1 MSQTSPSPQAVS
13 SPHGRSSNKRS
24 CIRCNQRKVGCDRN
38 HPCGR
43 CLDSGVECKYPGN
56 KRAPRKL
63 RRPPISEILAHL
75 KELEDEVKYLR
86 STSTG
91 DQMAISSQSSVD
103 DPSRWS
109 KDNEQAQYSR
119 GRLIVRGEQCRYV
132 DDEASVLIGDK
143 IRELQQV
150 CDGSLDKERFTRT
163 TNANTNFMSDP
174 FIGILDSDQDA
185 CSDTNYSNFLQPFKI
200 RALWSAFKDNVAPLI
215 VILHNPSIDAILD
228 EYCANPDSALQPEQ
242 EALILAICFAAVV
255 SMTPQ
260 QCLSVLGDSH
270 DVCVHQYRVAVEHA
284 LAGAYLISTQDMRV
298 LQAAVLFLL
307 CLRQCSDLERVW
319 AEAAIVVRVAQRQ
332 GMHRDGQQLGLT
344 PFEIEMRRRLWWHIC
359 IMDMLCSEDQGTD
372 TQIQPG
378 MFDTKLP
385 SNTNGDEL
393 TPEMTSLPSLRMGH
407 TDITLCILNCE
418 MMINLYWAG
427 KSLDQ
432 GARQSSMPEKD
443 KILSSLA
450 NRLEEQYLGKLDLDV
465 PIQWMTAVIVRL
477 MLSKAW
483 LVHRMNFSASDQDP
497 SVTKND
503 EIFDMAVE
511 ILKFATLLQN
521 NEITAQWVWLSKSY
535 KQQHVVAYIL
545 SELCVRPITLE
556 TEHAWE
562 VVTKIYNE
570 WLQEGLQTN
579 AMLQKPLSRLMERA
593 VISRKRKLTE
603 AEPSG
608 NRHVDEQPMDTA
620 VEAAQAT
627 SQRVASHISIS
638 TPNSFVESGTNME
651 LEGPE
656 IGPLDGHGFDIGFIP
671 FEVDEF
677 SSPLLSWL
685 NGSLL

>member
-1 MSQTSPSPQAVS
+1 MSQTSPSRQAIS
-13 SPHGRSSNKRS
+13 SPQGRSSNKRS
-24 CIRCNQRKVGCDRN
+24 CFRCNQRKVGCDRN

-43 CLDSGVECKYPGN
+43 CLESGVECKYPGN

-86 STSTG
+86 SKSTAN
-91 DQMAISSQSSVD
+91 QSTMSSQSSVND
-103 DPSRWS
+103 ASRLS
-109 KDNEQAQYSR
+109 KDSEQPQHSR
-119 GRLIVRGEQCRYV
+119 GRLIVRGERSRYV

-143 IRELQQV
+143 EV
-150 CDGSLDKERFTRT
+150 CGESLGKESASRN
-163 TNANTNFMSDP
+163 TNANANLMTDP
-174 FIGILDSDQDA
+174 FIGLIDSDGDA
-185 CSDTNYSNFLQPFKI
+185 YSDTSNSHFLQPLKV
-200 RALWSAFKDNVAPLI
+200 RALWSVFKDNVAPLI
-215 VILHNPSIDAILD
+215 VILHKPSIEAIVD
-228 EYCANPDSALQPEQ
+228 EYCANPDSALQAEQ

-260 QCLSVLGDSH
+260 QCLSVLSDSH
-270 DVCVHQYRVAVEHA
+270 DVCVHLYRVAVEQA
-284 LAGAYLISTQDMRV
+284 LAGANLVSTQDMRV

-372 TQIQPG
+372 TQIQLG

-385 SNTNGDEL
+385 SNIDGDEL
-393 TPEMTSLPSLRMGH
+393 RPEMASLPSSQMGH

-418 MMINLYWAG
+418 IMINLYWAD

-450 NRLEEQYLGKLDLDV
+450 NRLEEQYLHKFDLDV
-465 PIQWMTAVIVRL
+465 PIQWMTAVIARL

-483 LVHRMNFSASDQDP
+483 LVHRLNLSASDQDS

-521 NEITAQWVWLSKSY
+521 NEVTAQWVWLNKSY
-535 KQQHVVAYIL
+535 KQQQVVAYIL
-545 SELCVRPITLE
+545 SELCVRPITPE
-556 TEHAWE
+556 TEHTWE

-593 VISRKRKLTE
+593 VISRKRKLAE
-603 AEPSG
+603 AELFGS
-608 NRHVDEQPMDTA
+608 RHVVEQPIDTA
-620 VEAAQAT
+620 VEAAQGT
-627 SQRVASHISIS
+627 SQRATSHTSIS
-638 TPNSFVESGTNME
+638 TPNAFMGSGTNMG

-671 FEVDEF
+671 FEVDGF

>member
-1 MSQTSPSPQAVS
+1 
-13 SPHGRSSNKRS
+13 
-24 CIRCNQRKVGCDRN
+24 
-38 HPCGR
+38 
-43 CLDSGVECKYPGN
+43 
-56 KRAPRKL
+56 
-63 RRPPISEILAHL
+63 
-75 KELEDEVKYLR
+75 
-86 STSTG
+86 
-91 DQMAISSQSSVD
+91 
-103 DPSRWS
+103 
-109 KDNEQAQYSR
+109 
-119 GRLIVRGEQCRYV
+119 
-132 DDEASVLIGDK
+132 
-143 IRELQQV
+143 
-150 CDGSLDKERFTRT
+150 
-163 TNANTNFMSDP
+163 MSDP
-174 FIGILDSDQDA
+174 FIGILDSDEDA
-185 CSDTNYSNFLQPFKI
+185 CSDTSYSHFIQPLKL
-200 RALWSAFKDNVAPLI
+200 RALWSVFKDNVAPLI
-215 VILHNPSIDAILD
+215 VILHKPSIEAILD
-228 EYCANPDSALQPEQ
+228 EYSANPDSALQPEQ
-242 EALILAICFAAVV
+242 DALFLTICFAAVV

-260 QCLSVLGDSH
+260 QCLSVLSDSH

-284 LAGAYLISTQDMRV
+284 LARANLVSTQDMRA
-298 LQAAVLFLL
+298 LQAAVLYLL

-332 GMHRDGQQLGLT
+332 GMHRDGQQLGLA

-385 SNTNGDEL
+385 SNIDGDEL
-393 TPEMTSLPSLRMGH
+393 TPEMTSLPYLRMGH

-432 GARQSSMPEKD
+432 GTRQSSMSEKD
-443 KILSSLA
+443 KILSNLA
-450 NRLEEQYLGKLDLDV
+450 SRLEEQYLRKFDLDV
-465 PIQWMTAVIVRL
+465 PIQWMTAVIARL

-483 LVHRMNFSASDQDP
+483 LVHRLNFSASNQDP

-521 NEITAQWVWLSKSY
+521 NEITAQWVWLNKSY

-545 SELCVRPITLE
+545 SELCVRPITPE

-562 VVTKIYNE
+562 VATNIYNE

-593 VISRKRKLTE
+593 VISRKRKFAE

-608 NRHVDEQPMDTA
+608 TRHVVEQPTVA
-620 VEAAQAT
+620 AEEAAQGTSQRAT
-627 SQRVASHISIS
+627 SQISVS
-638 TPNSFVESGTNME
+638 TPSAFVETGTNTG
-651 LEGPE
+651 LEDPE
-656 IGPLDGHGFDIGFIP
+656 IGPLDGHDFDIGFVP
-671 FEVDEF
+671 FEVEEF